1 MLNLVSLSTQSLA
14 SCVNYFVW
22 NCLTCFSNTKI
33 GSVTSFSI
41 LFNFQGPVRL
51 SLDADDLIILPQKR
65 FFVKLFFSRLLNVLN
80 LDASKFLGAD
90 RNFSASIGSF
100 QRLRAETSEVIL
112 LSQRLAL
119 TYSTTFKG
127 VWQAFFQSFLRF
139 FSHLYT
145 GASFLL
151 QTSGFFGQ
159 VCPVS
164 SYLYSNKGAAVQ
176 KDAQQPLWFSSFLP
190 ASSAAGS
197 ARPPLPASAACRS
210 GLWAW
215 DPAHCNR
222 YLPGSSAP
230 AAVPQWR

>member
-1 MLNLVSLSTQSLA
+1 MLNLISLSTQSLA

-22 NCLTCFSNTKI
+22 NCFTCFSNTKI

-41 LFNFQGPVRL
+41 LFNFQGPVRR
-51 SLDADDLIILPQKR
+51 SLAADDLIILPQKR

-100 QRLRAETSEVIL
+100 QRLRAEVSEVIL

-139 FSHLYT
+139 FLHLYT
-145 GASFLL
+145 RTSFLL
-151 QTSGFFGQ
+151 QTFRVFGQ
-159 VCPVS
+159 VCPFFPIT
-164 SYLYSNKGAAVQ
+164 KGLPY
-176 KDAQQPLWFSSFLP
+176 KHHAQQPLVFSSFLP